1 MTAARFSTFELLL
14 LQSRDQADSAA
25 LLLLAWV
32 LTQQGPLGEAE
43 RAQLTSLTGA
53 FRHGHALEPLLEI
66 AASQDLG
73 AIQLAAEVLQKEL
86 HGDTARAF
94 LRLAV
99 TLAAEHGEPT
109 LANHHILRFLA
120 DLLGVSPTEFATL
133 YASQAGRALREP
145 GDPSRRDYWRH
156 REQGARDRRRE
167 SASHDDT
174 ADDGAERSGKAE
186 RPGKGRA
193 SEGERA
199 ERETPREA
207 RAEARRRAREDK
219 AEARRQR
226 QAEREQAKAQQK
238 AEREAE
244 KRREQAR
251 REAEKQR
258 RRAERE
264 EARRRRD
271 DERARRHGGQREEYR
286 EEPHAGR
293 QERYSQSRDDG
304 ADRAHRAQD
313 RPATPDPRVR
323 SALTVLGLEPG
334 ASRGEIRKAYRRLA
348 QAHHPDRFHQEGEA
362 IVASASRRFQRIRR
376 AYDFLMKVS

>member
-32 LTQQGPLGEAE
+32 LAQQGPVGEAE
-43 RAQLTSLTGA
+43 RAQLVSLTGA
-53 FRHGHALEPLLEI
+53 FRHGHELAPLLEI

-120 DLLGVSPTEFATL
+120 DLLGVSPLEFAEL

-145 GDPSRRDYWRH
+145 GDPSRRDYWQQ
-156 REQGARDRRRE
+156 RERGTRDRRRE
-167 SASHDDT
+167 T
-174 ADDGAERSGKAE
+174 AGEENDE
-186 RPGKGRA
+186 RPGQEQA
-193 SEGERA
+193 AESERTEQESA
-199 ERETPREA
+199 REA
-207 RAEARRRAREDK
+207 RAKARRQASEDK

-226 QAEREQAKAQQK
+226 QEEKAQAKARQK
-238 AEREAE
+238 AERDAE
-244 KRREQAR
+244 KRRQQAR

-258 RRAERE
+258 QRAERE
-264 EARRRRD
+264 Q
-271 DERARRHGGQREEYR
+271 ARRHREEER
-286 EEPHAGR
+286 ERRRGGHRER
-293 QERYSQSRDDG
+293 QQHSRSGDRGYDHGHQRAHDDG
-304 ADRAHRAQD
+304 AHRAHE
-313 RPATPDPRVR
+313 RPAVPDPRIR

>member
-32 LTQQGPLGEAE
+32 LTQQGPVGEAE
-43 RAQLTSLTGA
+43 RAQLVSLTGA

-109 LANHHILRFLA
+109 LANHHVLRFLA
-120 DLLGVSPTEFATL
+120 DLLGVSPPEFAEL
-133 YASQAGRALREP
+133 YASQVGRALREP
-145 GDPSRRDYWRH
+145 GDPSRQDYWQR
-156 REQGARDRRRE
+156 REQRARDRRRE
-167 SASHDDT
+167 T
-174 ADDGAERSGKAE
+174 A
-186 RPGKGRA
+186 
-193 SEGERA
+193 GEEKRQQYTQEQADKRDRA
-199 ERETPREA
+199 ETESPRA
-207 RAEARRRAREDK
+207 TRT
-219 AEARRQR
+219 EARRQAREERAEAKR
-226 QAEREQAKAQQK
+226 QRQQEKEQAKARQQ
-238 AEREAE
+238 AERDAE
-244 KRREQAR
+244 KRRQQAR

-258 RRAERE
+258 QRAERE
-264 EARRRRD
+264 QARRRRE
-271 DERARRHGGQREEYR
+271 DERAQRRGGHREQR
-286 EEPHAGR
+286 
-293 QERYSQSRDDG
+293 RDDES
-304 ADRAHRAQD
+304 AHRAHE
-313 RPATPDPRVR
+313 RPAAPDPRIR